1 MKRQFRRR
9 LAALSVMVVLP
20 LGAAVGL
27 ATSASAADATATF
40 AKVSDWGSG
49 FEGQYTIRNT
59 GSTTIDGWR
68 LEVDFPSGTT
78 VGTYWN
84 ALMTSSGNHYTFTHR
99 EYNRTLAP
107 GASTTFGFIGNG
119 SGSPANCRLNGASC
133 AGGGD
138 PGDVTP
144 PTAPSNLRAT
154 GTTSSSVSL
163 AWNASTDNRGVAGY
177 DVYQGST
184 KAAGVTGT
192 SATVGDLSPDTS
204 YTFTVR
210 ARDAAGNV
218 SAASNAVTAR
228 TQPGPPP
235 PPPGTLRVAPYVDM
249 GAWPTPSMTEMARA
263 SGLKGFTMA
272 FVVGGACRASW
283 FGAYD
288 PRTAWMKNE
297 VDGIRAAGG
306 DVKISFGGASG
317 VELAQVCTTVDS
329 LAAEYK
335 AVVDA
340 YGLKYI
346 DLDIEGAATADP
358 VSVNRRSAALKKVQ
372 DSTPG
377 LRVSLTL
384 PVLPSGLTADG
395 LSVVRSARDHGVNLD
410 LVNVM
415 AMDYYQR
422 GGGTMGE
429 KAVQAAQSTHDQLA
443 ALYPGRSDAALW
455 RMVGVTPMLGVNDS
469 QYEVFELADAR
480 GLVQFAQQT
489 HLGILAFWEMT
500 RDRNACNGPL
510 YRCTNI
516 PQQPYDFSKIFAG
529 YRG

>member
-184 KAAGVTGT
+184 KAASVSGT
-192 SATVGDLSPDTS
+192 SATVGDLSPDTP
-204 YTFTVR
+204 YTFTVK
-210 ARDAAGNV
+210 ARDAAGNI
-218 SAASNAVTAR
+218 SAASNAV
-228 TQPGPPP
+228 
-235 PPPGTLRVAPYVDM
+235 
-249 GAWPTPSMTEMARA
+249 
-263 SGLKGFTMA
+263 
-272 FVVGGACRASW
+272 
-283 FGAYD
+283 
-288 PRTAWMKNE
+288 
-297 VDGIRAAGG
+297 
-306 DVKISFGGASG
+306 
-317 VELAQVCTTVDS
+317 
-329 LAAEYK
+329 
-335 AVVDA
+335 
-340 YGLKYI
+340 
-346 DLDIEGAATADP
+346 
-358 VSVNRRSAALKKVQ
+358 
-372 DSTPG
+372 
-377 LRVSLTL
+377 
-384 PVLPSGLTADG
+384 
-395 LSVVRSARDHGVNLD
+395 
-410 LVNVM
+410 
-415 AMDYYQR
+415 
-422 GGGTMGE
+422 
-429 KAVQAAQSTHDQLA
+429 
-443 ALYPGRSDAALW
+443 
-455 RMVGVTPMLGVNDS
+455 
-469 QYEVFELADAR
+469 
-480 GLVQFAQQT
+480 
-489 HLGILAFWEMT
+489 
-500 RDRNACNGPL
+500 
-510 YRCTNI
+510 
-516 PQQPYDFSKIFAG
+516 
-529 YRG
+529 